1 MGTSAK
7 EPVPVSNLE
16 SNKLSLETAA
26 FALSAVTREATSDVA
41 ALALAH
47 RTTVCCLLEPSL
59 PDQVV
64 GDAARL
70 QTILVDLLSAA
81 INAAAADEVKLSVF
95 PSGQGEFTLELTF
108 EVTVSAYPPG
118 ISAPPDEPDQSASG
132 GSLAP
137 ARKLA
142 ERLGGELG
150 VHSQK
155 GTTPVFWC
163 RIPVQHSPSRHSV
176 RAKEISAPASGTPD
190 GHERSHFRILMAEDN
205 SINQRVGKLILQRAG
220 YVIDLVGDGSEA
232 VEAHRSEPYDM
243 ILMDCQMPTMDGFE
257 ATRRIRTN
265 SHRQPIIIAV
275 TANALVGERERCL
288 AAGMDDYLSK
298 PFQAE
303 QLVAIVKK
311 WADAASN
318 H

>member
-1 MGTSAK
+1 MGSSTK
-7 EPVPVSNLE
+7 EPVPVSSLE
-16 SNKLSLETAA
+16 SNKLSLETAG
-26 FALSAVTREATSDVA
+26 FAVSAIVREATGDVT
-41 ALALAH
+41 ALALEH
-47 RTTVCCLLEPSL
+47 RATVCCLLEPSL

-64 GDAARL
+64 GDSLRL
-70 QTILVDLLSAA
+70 RTILVDLLSSA
-81 INAAAADEVKLSVF
+81 IRSAAAGEVKLSVF
-95 PSGQGEFTLELTF
+95 PSGQSEFTIELTF
-108 EVTVSAYPPG
+108 EVTVSAY
-118 ISAPPDEPDQSASG
+118 APLGEPDQSEPG

-137 ARKLA
+137 AKKLA
-142 ERLGGELG
+142 QGLGGELG
-150 VHSQK
+150 VHSQN

-163 RIPVQHSPSRHSV
+163 RIPVQHSPSHRSV
-176 RAKEISAPASGTPD
+176 QTRDISAAGPTA
-190 GHERSHFRILMAEDN
+190 GHEKCPFRILMAEDN

-220 YVIDLVGDGSEA
+220 YLIDLVGDGSEA

-311 WADAASN
+311 WVDAASN
-318 H
+318 R